1 MNLSELA
8 GARDQELFW
17 VLAAAAAAPRAFRRA
32 QPAERRARRIAGGL
46 LALAVGAPALVG
58 LWPQGAALA

>member
-17 VLAAAAAAPRAFRRA
+17 VLAAAAAATLAFRLAR
-32 QPAERRARRIAGGL
+32 PAERRSLRIAWVL
-46 LALAVGAPALVG
+46 LALAFGAHALVA
-58 LWPQGAALA
+58 LSPQGAALA